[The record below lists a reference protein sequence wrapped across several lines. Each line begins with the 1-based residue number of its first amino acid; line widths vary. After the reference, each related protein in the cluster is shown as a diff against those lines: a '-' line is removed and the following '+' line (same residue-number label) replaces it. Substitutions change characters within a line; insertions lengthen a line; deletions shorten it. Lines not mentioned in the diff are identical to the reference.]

1 MHIAIL
7 SFNRPHYLREVLSS
21 LRIQVCEGDEIA
33 LMQDGAVNPWSG
45 RVKASQESIEECIN
59 IFRSMIPWGT
69 VLQSSENISIALN
82 YERAEKY
89 FFETLR
95 RPHVLILED
104 DLVLSPQYLRVT
116 ETLLELARLEKR
128 IAYVSAY
135 GNFWASLDEQRRRQT
150 ELQHMHENWGFAM
163 TREAWLEERPF
174 RERYLG
180 LLEGR
185 DYSERDSFRIRN
197 FYWERGWNV
206 SATSQDA
213 ARWVASV
220 ELGKVRLTTFAC
232 HARYIGEMGEHYRPQ
247 LYLSSGFDKTVMI
260 DTPVAKPSLP
270 APEQIDLWLETER
283 KRFRDGLG
291 FVYGS
296 DGHSAPAGDSA
307 LARIRRSMQL
317 IRRHLSMRK

>member
-21 LRIQVCEGDEIA
+21 LRTQVCERDEIA

-45 RVKASQESIEECIN
+45 KVKASQESIEECVDL
-59 IFRSMIPWGT
+59 FRTMIPWGT
-69 VLQSSENISIALN
+69 VLQSSDNISIALN

-116 ETLLELARLEKR
+116 EALLELAQLEKR

-180 LLEGR
+180 LLAGQ
-185 DYSERDSFRIRN
+185 DYSERDSLRIKE
-197 FYWERGWNV
+197 FYRQRGWDV
-206 SATSQDA
+206 SITSQDA

-232 HARYIGEMGEHYRPQ
+232 HARYIGEIGEHYRRQ

-260 DTPVAKPSLP
+260 ETPVAKPSLP
-270 APEQIDLWLETER
+270 APEQIDSWLEIER
-283 KRFRDGLG
+283 KRFREGRG
-291 FVYGS
+291 YSYGGH
-296 DGHSAPAGDSA
+296 GHSAPAGDSA
-307 LARIRRSMQL
+307 FGRIRRGMQR
-317 IRRHLSMRK
+317 IARRLSSRK